1 VSTSE
6 YRRSP
11 APERELL
18 ELGSARVSVSVLF
31 VAFGMLVS
39 TWVSR
44 IPTIQRDLHLSN
56 AELGLAELGLPIGQL
71 LMMRLVA
78 GMVHRWSSASVA
90 RWGVVAACMS
100 LVLIGV
106 TRSVIELAVALV
118 ALGMALGA
126 FDTSMNTQAVAV
138 ERGRGRPTMSSFHGV
153 FSVGVLVGSALGSAA
168 AGFGVSPLEQAAAM
182 SVVVLAITAAGT
194 RSLLGIDADRID
206 VEGAEPASGGPRQKL
221 RLQDHKILIV
231 IGAMAFCALFAEG
244 AAENWSG
251 VLLRHVEHAS
261 FGVASLGV
269 TAIGAGM
276 AIGRFSGDRFITNWG
291 RTRVLLFSTVV
302 GIAGMSLALVGGS
315 IGLVIAGFALFGLGI
330 AAIVPIAFTVAG
342 NATAVP
348 PAWALSRVAAI
359 GYVGQLAS
367 PAVIGLTAQAAGL
380 TGALVLPIVLLA
392 VVVPITL
399 KVRPS

>member
-6 YRRSP
+6 YRQSSTPGGALDR
-11 APERELL
+11 
-18 ELGSARVSVSVLF
+18 LGLRRARVSVSILF
-31 VAFGMLVS
+31 VAYGMLVS

-56 AELGLAELGLPIGQL
+56 AALGLAELGLPVGQL
-71 LMMRLVA
+71 VMMRMVA
-78 GMVHRWSSASVA
+78 GLVHRWSSASVA
-90 RWGVVAACMS
+90 RWGVVAACLS

-106 TRSVIELAVALV
+106 TRGLIELALALA

-153 FSVGVLVGSALGSAA
+153 FSVGVLVGSALGAVA
-168 AGFGVSPLEQAAAM
+168 AGFRFSPLDQAAVM
-182 SVVVLAITAAGT
+182 TVVVLLITAAGT
-194 RSLLGIDADRID
+194 RSLLGIDADRMD
-206 VEGAEPASGGPRQKL
+206 ADRSATGPAEKI
-221 RLQDHKILIV
+221 RLQDNKILIV

-276 AIGRFSGDRFITNWG
+276 AIGRFSGDRFITKWG
-291 RTRVLLFSTVV
+291 RTKVLLFSTVV
-302 GIAGMSLALVGGS
+302 GIAGMTVALVGGS
-315 IGLVIAGFALFGLGI
+315 IGLAIAGFALFGLGI

-342 NATAVP
+342 NATPVP
-348 PAWALSRVAAI
+348 PAWALSRVAAM

-392 VVVPITL
+392 LVVPITL
-399 KVRPS
+399 KVRPA